1 MRQTIALLSVVTYFW
16 PSKYVHVSRL
26 ENRKAKLNVSRFLL
40 QMIDFYATLYPMF
53 LKKIPKMCEHST
65 FKIPLRLVEC
75 CLLLSSQKQL
85 TQARLVRGTRHE
97 IEAHQIQNKS
107 FLFDKSE
114 VNAFMLGGKEIPQI
128 IMLRSREAA

>member
-1 MRQTIALLSVVTYFW
+1 
-16 PSKYVHVSRL
+16 
-26 ENRKAKLNVSRFLL
+26 
-40 QMIDFYATLYPMF
+40 
-53 LKKIPKMCEHST
+53 MCEHST

-75 CLLLSSQKQL
+75 CLLFNSQKQL
-85 TQARLVRGTRHE
+85 TQARLVRGTCDE

-114 VNAFMLGGKEIPQI
+114 VNTFMLGGKEIPQI

>member
-1 MRQTIALLSVVTYFW
+1 MRQTIALLSVATNFW

-40 QMIDFYATLYPMF
+40 QMIDFLCYTISYVF
-53 LKKIPKMCEHST
+53 FFKKIPKICEHST

-75 CLLLSSQKQL
+75 CLLFNSQKQL
-85 TQARLVRGTRHE
+85 TQARLVRGTRDE

-114 VNAFMLGGKEIPQI
+114 VNAFMLG
-128 IMLRSREAA
+128 